1 MNDERRIEA
10 LSHMLQSARLA
21 CSYVEGMSK
30 ADFLAD
36 TRTQQGVIARR
47 FERGDQGGIGALG
60 RCGSGI
66 H

>member
-36 TRTQQGVIARR
+36 TRTQQVRNKYATS
-47 FERGDQGGIGALG
+47 GG
-60 RCGSGI
+60 
-66 H
+66 HEHDHYW